1 MQYRIGEFAKLGGVS
16 VKTLRFY
23 DAVGLLPPSSV
34 DPLTRYRG
42 YRAEQLQD
50 LATIIALKDLGASLR
65 EIRFALCR
73 GEPAK
78 KRRQLLETLH
88 SKARLSVRA
97 AEQNLQWLDAAL
109 AETSGFKPPIPV
121 VVKQSAAVRVASI
134 RAKVK
139 SYEGVLSLEREL
151 ANSLPAESVGGL
163 QGVLWHRCAD
173 SGILEGEPFIELR
186 RVQFRPTI
194 YESREL
200 PAITAAC
207 AYSKSNDDDAE
218 EAYEAIRKWMHT
230 RGFRLAGPKR
240 EIYLGPLLEIQFPLR
255 SD

>member
-23 DAVGLLPPSSV
+23 DEVGLLRPGSV

-50 LATIIALKDLGASLR
+50 LAAIVTLKDLGASLR
-65 EIRFALCR
+65 EIRFALCK

-88 SKARLSVRA
+88 SKTRLSIRA
-97 AEQNLQWLDAAL
+97 AEQNLRWLDAAL
-109 AETSGFKPPIPV
+109 AETNGFKPPIPV
-121 VVKQSAAVRVASI
+121 VVKRSAAVRVASV
-134 RAKVK
+134 RAKVRN
-139 SYEGVLSLEREL
+139 YEGVLSFEREL
-151 ANSLPAESVGGL
+151 VNALPVESVGDL

-173 SGILEGEPFIELR
+173 SGTLEGEPFIELK
-186 RVQFRPTI
+186 RVLFRPSFCK
-194 YESREL
+194 SREL

-207 AYSKSNDDDAE
+207 AYSNSNDDDAE

-240 EIYLGPLLEIQFPLR
+240 EIYLGPLLEIQFPLQ